1 MVNVINLE
9 DYLKGVV
16 PNELSPDA
24 FPQIE
29 ALKAQAVAA
38 RTYVL
43 RNRGGYA
50 SRGYDIC
57 ATPSCQVYRGKSTEK
72 AMATQAVDDTRG
84 TIASYQGSLI
94 NALYTSTCGGHT
106 ETGSN
111 IFEGGG
117 VPYLVGVSCAPERE
131 AWATIHTTAAPRALG
146 DQPDLNRDA
155 ALLRQPRR
163 APLEDVHRGRAQARA
178 ERRGAA

>member
-1 MVNVINLE
+1 VNVVNLE
-9 DYLKGVV
+9 DYLQGVV

-24 FPQIE
+24 FPQLE

-50 SRGYDIC
+50 AHGYDIC

-72 AMATQAVDDTRG
+72 AMATQAVDETRG
-84 TIASYQGSLI
+84 QVATYQGSLI

-111 IFEGGG
+111 IFEGEAC
-117 VPYLVGVSCAPERE
+117 PTWSVSP
-131 AWATIHTTAAPRALG
+131 APRSARPG
-146 DQPDLNRDA
+146 PPSTP
-155 ALLRQPRR
+155 PRR
-163 APLEDVHRGRAQARA
+163 PALSATSRTSTATPPSS
-178 ERRGAA
+178 